1 MEPPADLRKQRV
13 ETGLELPKLQ
23 GALKF
28 KEWLHEEVPH
38 RRVREDLE
46 RQQENNNNDNDTK
59 I

>member
-23 GALKF
+23 GVLKF

-38 RRVREDLE
+38 RRV
-46 RQQENNNNDNDTK
+46 
-59 I
+59 